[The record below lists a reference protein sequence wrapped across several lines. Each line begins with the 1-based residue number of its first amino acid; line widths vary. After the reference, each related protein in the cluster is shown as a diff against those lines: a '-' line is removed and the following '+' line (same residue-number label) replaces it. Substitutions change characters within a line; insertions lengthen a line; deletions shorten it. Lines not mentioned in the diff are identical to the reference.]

1 MEEGGGDLS
10 TCWFSLNNSE
20 MKKAVTLV
28 FCSIQ
33 YHFIRDIRAN
43 FCILNSPQYPYI
55 GQSSDKG
62 IFDFR
67 ISCQSL
73 IKVNCQNSRTND
85 GIDKKLGTVTK
96 LENRNKKNTSFQL
109 IRTSLSFFQFMANLV
124 ESENWIP
131 DA

>member
-33 YHFIRDIRAN
+33 YHFIRGIRAN
-43 FCILNSPQYPYI
+43 FGILNSPQYPYI
-55 GQSSDKG
+55 GQSSEKG

-67 ISCQSL
+67 ISGQSL
-73 IKVNCQNSRTND
+73 IKVNCQNSGTND

-96 LENRNKKNTSFQL
+96 LENRNKNTRHFSKL
-109 IRTSLSFFQFMANLV
+109 
-124 ESENWIP
+124 
-131 DA
+131 

>member
-20 MKKAVTLV
+20 MKNAVTLV

-43 FCILNSPQYPYI
+43 LGILNSPQYPYI
-55 GQSSDKG
+55 GQISDKG

-67 ISCQSL
+67 ISGQSL

-85 GIDKKLGTVTK
+85 STDEKLGTVTK
-96 LENRNKKNTSFQL
+96 LENREKKKYVISVNCDVIVIFP
-109 IRTSLSFFQFMANLV
+109 IYDQF
-124 ESENWIP
+124 SGI
-131 DA
+131 